1 MILALVIVWLV
12 VIGATAVWV
21 GLKGWRLYKLTRRVQ
36 AEIEHHV
43 IQANLH
49 QLPSRLDELKQRQ
62 ERMNEA
68 LDRLR
73 RSVAELRVLLDAFA
87 DVRGRLPGASS
98 MFRRA

>member
-1 MILALVIVWLV
+1 MIVALAIVWLV
-12 VIGATAVWV
+12 VVLGVTLWV
-21 GLKGWRLYKLTRRVQ
+21 ALRGWRLYKLTRRVQ

-43 IQANLH
+43 IQAKLN
-49 QLPSRLDELKQRQ
+49 QLPGRLEELKQRQ

-87 DVRGRLPGASS
+87 DVRGRLTGARS